1 MRGDGRVEAALF
13 SALAIAWALNYPL
26 SKMALSYADPLQLT
40 LLRFIFAIP
49 FLALLMPRGLR
60 PLRGLRTNALT
71 ALFGTLDLLLS
82 TLLWFEGERYTTS
95 SVASIV
101 IYTYPILITVMGV
114 AVLGEHMGRW
124 RALGVALGFTGVAI
138 TFSGDMEVYGATGL
152 VMLLGA
158 ALSFSV
164 AAIIYRKYLVG
175 EDFARVSMYHLI
187 YATVLAAVISAA
199 VGSPLPPVS
208 SMTHLLPLLLLV
220 SFPGT
225 AVAYTIYVYLYSKH
239 EVTGIA
245 PYLFLVPALSVL
257 LSYVIMG
264 VSITWSELLGFV
276 PLAAGIYLSS
286 LKR

>member
-114 AVLGEHMGRW
+114 AALGERMGRW

-138 TFSGDMEVYGATGL
+138 TFSGDLEVYGATGL

-187 YATVLAAVISAA
+187 YATVLAAVISTA

-208 SMTHLLPLLLLV
+208 SMTSLLPLLLV
-220 SFPGT
+220 ISFPGT

-239 EVTGIA
+239 EVTSIA

-264 VSITWSELLGFV
+264 VSVTWSELLGFV

>member
-49 FLALLMPRGLR
+49 FLAILMPRGFR
-60 PLRGLRTNALT
+60 PPRGLRANALT
-71 ALFGTLDLLLS
+71 ALFGALDLLLS
-82 TLLWFEGERYTTS
+82 TLLWFEGERYTTP

-124 RALGVALGFTGVAI
+124 RALGVALGFAGVAI
-138 TFSGDMEVYGATGL
+138 TFSGDLEVYGATGL

-158 ALSFSV
+158 ALSFSA

-175 EDFARVSMYHLI
+175 EEFARVSTYHLI
-187 YATVLAAVISAA
+187 YATILTAAISAA
-199 VGSPLPPVS
+199 VGSPFPPTR
-208 SMTHLLPLLLLV
+208 SMTSLLPLILV
-220 SFPGT
+220 MSFPGT
-225 AVAYTIYVYLYSKH
+225 AVAYTIYVYLYSRH
-239 EVTGIA
+239 EVTSIA

-264 VSITWSELLGFV
+264 VSVTWSELLGFI

-286 LKR
+286 LRR

>member
-26 SKMALSYADPLQLT
+26 SKMALRYADPLQLT
-40 LLRFIFAIP
+40 LLRFIFAIL
-49 FLALLMPRGLR
+49 FLAVLMPRGLR

-71 ALFGTLDLLLS
+71 ALFGALDLLFS
-82 TLLWFEGERYTTS
+82 TLLWFEGERYTTP

-114 AVLGEHMGRW
+114 AVLGERMGRW

-138 TFSGDMEVYGATGL
+138 TFSGDLEVYGATGL
-152 VMLLGA
+152 ILLLGA

-175 EDFARVSMYHLI
+175 EDFARVSTYHLI
-187 YATVLAAVISAA
+187 YATILAAAISAA
-199 VGSPLPPVS
+199 AGSPIPPAH
-208 SMTHLLPLLLLV
+208 SMTSLLPLLLV
-220 SFPGT
+220 ISFPGT
-225 AVAYTIYVYLYSKH
+225 AVAYTIYVYLYSRH
-239 EVTGIA
+239 EVTSIA

-264 VSITWSELLGFV
+264 VSVTWSELLGFV